1 MISTHLS
8 SQGQVIIPKPICQRQ
23 HGEPEQELI
32 IIEVKNGILLKPK
45 SPFKTRLEQVAKCLA
60 YKGKAKTLDDM
71 DAAIARGVLE
81 NDNGCR
87 NNTVRR

>member
-8 SQGQVIIPKPICQRQ
+8 SQGQVMIPKPICQRQ
-23 HGEPEQELI
+23 HWEPDQELI

-45 SPFKTRLEQVAKCLA
+45 SPFKPTRLEEVAKCLP
-60 YKGKAKTLDDM
+60 YKGKAKTLAEI

-81 NDNGCR
+81 NNNGCS
-87 NNTVRR
+87 

>member
-8 SQGQVIIPKPICQRQ
+8 SKGQIMIPRQICQHQ
-23 HGEPEQELI
+23 HWESEQELV

-45 SPFKTRLEQVAKCLA
+45 SPFKPTRLEDVAKCLP
-60 YKGKAKTLDDM
+60 YKGKAKTLADM

-81 NDNGCR
+81 N
-87 NNTVRR
+87 NNDCT

>member
-23 HGEPEQELI
+23 HWEPEQELI
-32 IIEVKNGILLKPK
+32 IVEVKNGILLKPK
-45 SPFKTRLEQVAKCLA
+45 SPFKPTRLEEVAKCLP
-60 YKGKAKTLDDM
+60 YKGKAKTLSEM

-81 NDNGCR
+81 NDNGCC
-87 NNTVRR
+87 

>member
-8 SQGQVIIPKPICQRQ
+8 SKGQVMIPKPICQRQ
-23 HGEPEQELI
+23 HWEPEQELI
-32 IIEVKNGILLKPK
+32 IVEVKNGILLKPK
-45 SPFKTRLEQVAKCLA
+45 SPFKRTRLEEVAKCLP
-60 YKGKAKTLDDM
+60 YEGKAKTLAEM

-87 NNTVRR
+87 